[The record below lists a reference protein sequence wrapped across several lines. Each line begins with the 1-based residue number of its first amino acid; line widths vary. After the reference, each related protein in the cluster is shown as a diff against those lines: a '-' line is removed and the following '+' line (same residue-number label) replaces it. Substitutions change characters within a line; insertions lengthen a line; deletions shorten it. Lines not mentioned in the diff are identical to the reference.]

1 MENSGQMK
9 KYVLGLLV
17 FSSFCFGQ
25 NVVVYRWVDE
35 NNVVHFSQQQPAHD
49 NYTTITMSSRSK
61 PTTKSPQPTEPEE
74 PSPTPSFN
82 DENDTPS
89 SVVSMTIEQRC
100 EDAQNNIKT
109 LSAFDQVQYTD
120 SQGQV
125 HILSKEEKRQQ
136 LLLSQKQVEIYC

>member
-1 MENSGQMK
+1 M
-9 KYVLGLLV
+9 
-17 FSSFCFGQ
+17 
-25 NVVVYRWVDE
+25 
-35 NNVVHFSQQQPAHD
+35 VHFSQQQPAHD

-109 LSAFDQVQYTD
+109 L
-120 SQGQV
+120 
-125 HILSKEEKRQQ
+125 KRTTIKTLKRTTIKSFH
-136 LLLSQKQVEIYC
+136 LLH